1 MALKIK
7 IFKKDICSV
16 RERPLSAPKDHVG
29 VVLVD
34 EYTCIG
40 YGNGKV
46 VAEPEVTGVTLWTS
60 PGIECV
66 LVYILTERIQ
76 SMNGYN
82 TSKTLNPRLS

>member
-1 MALKIK
+1 MK

-34 EYTCIG
+34 EYTCIRHG
-40 YGNGKV
+40 EWKV
-46 VAEPEVTGVTLWTS
+46 VAEPEVAGVTLWTS

-66 LVYILTERIQ
+66 LVYILAERIQ
-76 SMNGYN
+76 SMNGHN
-82 TSKTLNPRLS
+82 TSKTLNPHLS